1 MHKDESENVETPSAV
16 GVSVLARVAW
26 VVLGLLIISALAAI
40 SIWLAGRA

>member
-1 MHKDESENVETPSAV
+1 MHKDESENVETPTAV

-26 VVLGLLIISALAAI
+26 VGLGLLNINSLAAI